1 MSDTNH
7 PDNDKIMQNVGL
19 YNSVLIASIRARE
32 LKKVKYKIENGALVE
47 ALREIE
53 TGKIGLEYLKKV
65 KKAY

>member
-32 LKKVKYKIENGALVE
+32 LKKVKYKMENGALVE

-65 KKAY
+65 KKSY